1 LYSEPQNAI
10 RRPCA
15 GGLLL
20 KRQLLQKVKY
30 RVHLKKIFENTLPLQ
45 EKDLLYFGSDEN
57 IGIHRGTPER
67 SRCSNLATEPGDSPR
82 IPQNFSFPRFQRF

>member
-1 LYSEPQNAI
+1 MRRRIPFKKATFTKSEIPRASE
-10 RRPCA
+10 
-15 GGLLL
+15 
-20 KRQLLQKVKY
+20 
-30 RVHLKKIFENTLPLQ
+30 KIFENTLPLQ